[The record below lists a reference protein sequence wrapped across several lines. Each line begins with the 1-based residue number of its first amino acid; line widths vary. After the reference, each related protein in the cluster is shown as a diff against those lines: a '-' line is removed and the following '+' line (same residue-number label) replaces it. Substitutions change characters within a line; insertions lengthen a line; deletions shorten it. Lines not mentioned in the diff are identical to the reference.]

1 MVKFKAELKSR
12 RFLRSRWHCIPMGI
26 LVSELTKFYPSLPS
40 LSQAVPSVL
49 YLCTRRDAVTT
60 YYMIIL
66 EVEA

>member
-1 MVKFKAELKSR
+1 MVKFKAELKFR
-12 RFLRSRWHCIPMGI
+12 RFLRSRRQCTPMGI
-26 LVSELTKFYPSLPS
+26 LVSELTNFCPSLAS